1 MRSLAL
7 ALVACL
13 ALPAAAHAAMSTQ
26 SFGPRF
32 GLSLSPDQ
40 LVLGGQVTIGDVAPK
55 LSFTPNV
62 ELGLGDHQ
70 TVVALN
76 MDFHYQLELSGSDWS
91 PYLGFGPSVAFSSFD
106 RVAPFQDNSDTSVGG
121 DFIFGAG
128 VPTRSGSSFFS
139 EMKLGV
145 GDIPSLKII
154 AGWNF
159 AAH

>member
-32 GLSLSPDQ
+32 GMSLSPDQ
-40 LVLGGQVTIGDVAPK
+40 LVLGGQVTIGDIAPK
-55 LSFTPNV
+55 VSFTPNV

-76 MDFHYQLELSGSDWS
+76 MDFHYQLSLEGSEWS
-91 PYLGFGPSVAFSSFD
+91 PYLGFGPSVAFTSFD
-106 RVAPFQDNSDTSVGG
+106 RTAPLEDNSDTGVGG
-121 DFIFGAG
+121 DFILGAG
-128 VPTRSGSSFFS
+128 VPTRSGSDFFG
-139 EMKLGV
+139 EMKFGL